1 MNVVFRNPIGLLRL
15 LAVLI
20 VTLAIAIP
28 SRPASAQEI
37 TVSALCGWGY
47 AGSFNTP
54 DDTAYTLKN
63 AGPTCLTW
71 LECAYYEQGSGQLRT
86 CAPVGWSVWGQT
98 RSIQYSSSVTAKHRL
113 CNETLDIC
121 SLWGYTS
128 DS

>member
-63 AGPTCLTW
+63 AGSTCLTW
-71 LECAYYEQGSGQLRT
+71 LECAYYQQGSGQLRT